1 MGDDLGSLVRD
12 RREGLGLD
20 QAALAAAMGVGQQ
33 TVSKWERGAS
43 RPRRPTIAKLA
54 KVLNVAEADL
64 VSAATPRSPEQQ
76 SASTSGPV
84 RPLTRTLPVHDL
96 PEERFEDL
104 TVDLMQHMHP
114 SGHASRFGGR
124 GHTQD
129 GIDVLVADPDAGVA
143 GQNLATAQCKRH
155 QEFGPKKVADAIAE
169 VAIKADRHYLFL
181 SRLIASPAARKEAAK
196 HADWELWDGED
207 ISRYI
212 RSLPT
217 EAAVRIVDSY
227 FPGHRGAFLGIDSP
241 GPWLEPATSFD
252 LSTSTI
258 FNHHWALV
266 GRTAE
271 LDDLASHAYGP
282 GPSLSVLAGPGG
294 IGKSRLLKALAAHD
308 SRARQGSAVVKVLPG
323 AATVTP
329 SDFEHLPPGPGL
341 TVIVDD
347 AHEATDLC
355 GVLRGVWS
363 RNAHANVVLAT
374 RPYGRDWLLRELQ
387 RSSLLPDAGARIDLV
402 DLDRDDAESLARE
415 ALGPDAHTSTVARLA
430 ALTTDSPITTVVG
443 GTLIRRGQLDPA
455 ALEQDEDVRDAIMRG
470 FADALM
476 GDPLAGDPSTRRSVL
491 EAVAAMQPFRT
502 DDTTAR
508 DAIAAIVGQ
517 PYDQV
522 NRHLRSLENAGVLR
536 RRGSSLRIVPDLLGD
551 VVLADAAYD
560 RHDPLGTGYLAR
572 IEPLVTGA
580 SAENLFVNVC
590 RVDWQIKQRRDDA
603 HSLTD
608 SLWSVLNQRFE
619 AADVAERVQVAELL
633 AKVAY
638 FQPARALRATRWLMD
653 HPTDKPPSGRNVRAL
668 LRPYAYDEVL
678 HALPAVHARAAL
690 EYETLDEAL
699 NQLWDLARNDDRPT
713 NQYHSH
719 PLRVLCDIAEIR
731 PGKPIAYL
739 EAVIDNA
746 RTWFSDDLPVS
757 PFDVLEPLLATE
769 GATTRAGRL
778 NITFQP
784 FLLDAQS
791 VKPLRA
797 RVIDLAFV
805 ELASPNLRRAA
816 RAAKTLESALRLPFG
831 THGRAVTADEHDLW
845 TPEILD
851 TIGRLAQVVEA
862 GTLDPAILVAVRQT
876 LHWHASY
883 STSQTGPAAR
893 AVLDAMPQDVASTLA
908 LVLHDGWGHLI
919 RDEDDDY
926 DAMDAKLVTML
937 NEGVQRLSEEVPA
950 GDIVPMIVARLDAD
964 SIAFGPR
971 EGHAG
976 PMLGALI
983 EARPE
988 LAPQFVEA
996 ICSGSAPA
1004 LEPWLGV
1011 VLGQYAAID
1020 PTAAIKRAR
1029 DILASG
1035 QPGLRRGVAH
1045 ALSGRRGRREL
1056 ADGELELLVVLAA
1069 DPDPVMR
1076 QGVVRAAQ
1084 SLARSDN
1091 RAAAVK
1097 LLAAVRF
1104 GDSTR
1109 LANDLFMS
1117 FHRQVGI
1124 TWSDFSTTQVDKI
1137 RQDLVKVDD
1146 IGEHSTWTALVA
1158 KSEQDPEWVV
1168 SLLQQRIV
1176 RAETIP
1182 YEPYGYRALPY
1193 RPRPRLNV
1201 RQSSQI
1207 KSVLTGLLEW
1217 IAENAEPWHIRETG
1231 ADLFAAIAG
1240 PYDSPIVDVLAANLP
1255 VGPPSGQA
1263 PISASGSAAEGE
1275 PITQADMMA
1284 AVVAVIGKA
1293 PRTFIWT
1300 QPEFV
1305 TTALHAAEQ
1314 QGPDAL
1320 REMRGALYGATIA
1333 GTRSGT
1339 PGQPFAED
1347 VEQRDRSQAIADTLP
1362 DGSIERRFY
1371 LDIVKSAERDIA
1383 RALED
1388 DLGDGRDW

>member
-64 VSAATPRSPEQQ
+64 VSAAASPEQQ
-76 SASTSGPV
+76 SASMSSPV

-96 PEERFEDL
+96 SEERFEDL

-114 SGHASRFGGR
+114 SGHASRFGGP

-129 GIDVLVADPDAGVA
+129 GIDVLVANPDPTAGVA

-169 VAIKADRHYLFL
+169 VTIRADKYYLFL

-217 EAAVRIVDSY
+217 EAAVRIVDTY
-227 FPGHRGAFLGIDSP
+227 FPGQRGAFLGIDSP
-241 GPWLEPATSFD
+241 GPWLEPATTFD
-252 LSTSTI
+252 LSASTI

-266 GRTAE
+266 GRTSE
-271 LDDLASHAYGP
+271 LDDLATHAYGP
-282 GPSLSVLAGPGG
+282 GPSLSVLAGHGG

-308 SRARQGSAVVKVLPG
+308 SRTRHGSSVVKVLPG

-329 SDFEHLPPGPGL
+329 SDFEHLPTGHGL
-341 TVIVDD
+341 TVFVDD
-347 AHEATDLC
+347 AHEATDLT

-387 RSSLLPDAGARIDLV
+387 RNSLLPDAGVRIDLV

-470 FADALM
+470 FADALI

-502 DDTTAR
+502 DDMTAR
-508 DAIAAIVGQ
+508 EAIAAIVGQ

-572 IEPLVTGA
+572 IEPLVTGP

-608 SLWSVLNQRFE
+608 SLWSVLNQRLE
-619 AADVAERVQVAELL
+619 AADIVERVQVAELL

-638 FQPARALRATRWLMD
+638 FQPARALQATRWLMN
-653 HPTDKPPSGRNVRAL
+653 HPADERPPGHNARAL

-678 HALPAVHARAAL
+678 HALTAVHARAAL
-690 EYETLDEAL
+690 DYASLEEAL
-699 NQLWDLARNDDRPT
+699 NQLWDLARNDSRST
-713 NQYHSH
+713 NQHPSH
-719 PLRVLCDIAEIR
+719 PMRVLCDIAEIR

-739 EAVIDNA
+739 EAIIA
-746 RTWFSDDLPVS
+746 KACTWFSDDLLVS

-778 NITFQP
+778 NITFLP
-784 FLLDAQS
+784 FSLDAES

-805 ELASPNLRRAA
+805 ELTSPNLRRAA
-816 RAAKTLESALRLPFG
+816 RAAKALESALRLPLG
-831 THGRAVTADEHDLW
+831 THGRAVTPDEQDLW

-851 TIGRLAQVVEA
+851 TIGRLAHVVEA
-862 GTLDPAILVAVRQT
+862 DALDPAILVAIRQT
-876 LHWHASY
+876 LHWHANY

-893 AVLDAMPQDVASTLA
+893 AVIDAMPQDVESTLA
-908 LVLHDGWGHLI
+908 LALHDGWGHLI

-926 DAMDAKLVTML
+926 DAMDIKLVAMF
-937 NEGVQRLSEEVPA
+937 NEGVQRLSDEVPID
-950 GDIVPMIVARLDAD
+950 DIVPMIVARLHAD
-964 SIAFGPR
+964 SIAFGPS

-976 PMLGALI
+976 PMLSTLTT
-983 EARPE
+983 ARPE

-1011 VLGQYAAID
+1011 ILGQYAANN
-1020 PTAAIKRAR
+1020 PAAAIERAR

-1035 QPGLRRGVAH
+1035 QPSLRRGVAH
-1045 ALSGRRGRREL
+1045 ALSGRGGREL
-1056 ADGELELLVVLAA
+1056 ADSELELLLALAA

-1097 LLAAVRF
+1097 LLSAVRF

-1109 LANDLFMS
+1109 LASDLFMS
-1117 FHRQVGI
+1117 FHRQIGF
-1124 TWSDFSTTQVDKI
+1124 TWSDFSTTQVDTI
-1137 RQDLVKVDD
+1137 REDLVKLND
-1146 IGEHSTWTALVA
+1146 IGEHSTWTALIT

-1168 SLLQQRIV
+1168 SLLKQRIIC
-1176 RAETIP
+1176 AETIP
-1182 YEPYGYRALPY
+1182 YVQYGYEPLPY
-1193 RPRPRLNV
+1193 QPGPRLKV
-1201 RQSSQI
+1201 RQSSQM
-1207 KSVLTGLLEW
+1207 KSILTELLEW
-1217 IAENAEPWHIRETG
+1217 IAENAESWHIRETG

-1240 PYDSPIVDVLAANLP
+1240 PYDRDIVDVLAAILP
-1255 VGPPSGQA
+1255 VGHPSDQA
-1263 PISASGSAAEGE
+1263 PIPALDSAPECE
-1275 PITQADMMA
+1275 PITQTDMMA

-1305 TTALHAAEQ
+1305 TTSLHAAEQ
-1314 QGPDAL
+1314 QGSDAL
-1320 REMRGALYGATIA
+1320 QEMRRAFYRTTIA
-1333 GTRSGT
+1333 GSRSGT

-1347 VEQRDRSQAIADTLP
+1347 VEQRERSQAIADTLP
-1362 DGSIERRFY
+1362 DGSVERRFY

-1383 RALED
+1383 RSLED